1 MSRNERRQRTMAKLK
16 ERVHLMTELGMQGGL
31 LYHRH
36 RIKIQSSAGYMRTG
50 NVSHYVRVKKSPKTR
65 SRTRYGAVF
74 TPAKR
79 DAAKIESMV
88 AQLSDERND
97 NNE

>member
-1 MSRNERRQRTMAKLK
+1 MSRNERRWRTMVKLK
-16 ERVHLMTELGMQGGL
+16 ERIRLMTELGMQGGL

-50 NVSHYVRVKKSPKTR
+50 NVSHYVRVKKRPKTR
-65 SRTRYGAVF
+65 SHYRYGSVF

-79 DAAKIESMV
+79 DAVKIDSMTAK
-88 AQLSDERND
+88 LNDERID
-97 NNE
+97 RDE